1 MGGVQ
6 NNQKTNDMKYAR
18 QCSVS
23 GAGMNKG
30 YVICDG
36 EAYVS
41 EAVGI
46 DYWLKEHTSYES
58 AEEAY
63 EDGYYYYT
71 EWEDESEY
79 EYES

>member
-1 MGGVQ
+1 
-6 NNQKTNDMKYAR
+6 
-18 QCSVS
+18 
-23 GAGMNKG
+23 MNKG
-30 YVICDG
+30 YCICDG

-46 DYWLKEHTSYES
+46 EYWLKEHTSYES

-71 EWEDESEY
+71 TWEDESEY
-79 EYES
+79 EHES

>member
-1 MGGVQ
+1 
-6 NNQKTNDMKYAR
+6 MKYAR
-18 QCSVS
+18 TCSVS
-23 GAGMNKG
+23 GEGMNAG
-30 YVICDG
+30 YCICDG

-46 DYWLKEHTSYES
+46 DYWLKEHTTYES

-71 EWEDESEY
+71 TWEDEDEY
-79 EYES
+79 DDED